1 MRIRPL
7 CHLSTQERAQRIDTG
22 KMVKTAMRGDG
33 KNCPDVFWTS
43 PDACM
48 GEIWLFTQS
57 GPHMITVEKACEH
70 DIHAIHEIVQAA
82 FAREAVRVN
91 NWKIAPLVESE
102 SDIRALIGKITILVA
117 KEEGAIVGTGRATP
131 DGDTVRIG
139 RLAVRPDRQRRGIAS
154 KIVRELEAA
163 HPAAARFE
171 IFTSET
177 SLDNIALYNKLGYA
191 IYDRRKGPDGTAL
204 VFMEKRR
211 PAK

>member
-1 MRIRPL
+1 
-7 CHLSTQERAQRIDTG
+7 
-22 KMVKTAMRGDG
+22 
-33 KNCPDVFWTS
+33 
-43 PDACM
+43 
-48 GEIWLFTQS
+48 
-57 GPHMITVEKACEH
+57 MITVEKAREQ

-91 NWKIAPLVESE
+91 NWKIAPLAETE
-102 SDIRALIGKITILVA
+102 ENLRPLIGKITILVA
-117 KEEGAIVGTGRATP
+117 KEDGAIVGTGRATP

-139 RLAVRPDRQRRGIAS
+139 RLAVRPNCQRRGIATT
-154 KIVRELEAA
+154 IVRALEAG
-163 HPAAARFE
+163 HPSAARFE

-204 VFMEKRR
+204 VFMEKRH